1 MKNNNFL
8 LIALGL
14 AALYFITKK
23 PKQAAET
30 PTPLPPPPIRN
41 ETPVTTPLSS
51 GELTPLTNR

>member
-8 LIALGL
+8 LVALGL

-23 PKQAAET
+23 PTAAAPT

-41 ETPVTTPLSS
+41 ETPVSTPLSS
-51 GELTPLTNR
+51 GQLTSLTTI